1 MKVAPLYVRRNIILK
16 RDLPVVWSLAAVAAV
31 LACLAGCE
39 PTGQPVV
46 DVLLTAAL
54 AVFTVWLGASAS
66 WWSLCAAGWVAAL
79 AAGSVIGVA
88 VAAAALG
95 IGLYLGDRRRNLAW
109 ARSLSVAMVLQVLL
123 RLEVNPFFGF
133 SALVAGVVLVFLWG
147 VCSARR
153 HDVVRRRLKL
163 GVFITGGLAL
173 AAAGA
178 FAGGVSTVQADLES
192 GYQGVLDG
200 LEQLQDGDASSAAV
214 TLHDAA
220 DQLASVADTADSAW
234 TQPAR
239 MLPVVAQHR
248 NALADVITQAA
259 SAADAAAT
267 ALDSVDLDSLTVEQG
282 MIDVDAISA
291 LATPLADLH
300 TAVEQLRRSLAD
312 ADSPWLIAPAADRLH
327 RYQRRAEQ
335 AATQAEASA
344 AAAAVGPDLL
354 GANERRRYL
363 VGFVSPAEA
372 RGAMGVMGNY
382 AVIEIDHGL
391 ITRTEFGRTN
401 SLSNEIDA
409 AGGVDLELTEEFRS
423 RYGRYFLDEDGKAAH
438 ETWSNATMTPDVPTA
453 ASIMAQVWA
462 ATGHDPLDGVFLID
476 PAGLA
481 ALLEAT
487 GPTTVDGLD
496 EPLSADN
503 VEQFLYLD
511 QYKSDT
517 PERAEML
524 EKVATATL
532 DAVLGGQLPAP
543 QQLARL
549 LGPAA
554 TSGDLVGWAQ
564 RPQEQEL
571 MRLIGMSGALPA
583 APVDGF
589 AVVTNNASAN
599 KIDSFLQRT
608 ITYDAV
614 VSDGRVHA
622 TLTVQLHNSAPTSG
636 YPTYVIGSEFIEM
649 PTGTN
654 RTLLSVYSPLQR
666 SSATLDG
673 AAVALTN
680 DAELGWNV
688 NTVGLDLAPGQ
699 TRTLVLQL
707 VGAVGDEP
715 YELVVRPQPMATADH
730 YSIHVDG
737 DVTIDHEGPVE
748 RRSAFTTGRR
758 RAVTA

>member
-1 MKVAPLYVRRNIILK
+1 MRRNTILR

-31 LACLAGCE
+31 LACLAGCK

-46 DVLLTAAL
+46 DALLTASL

-79 AAGSVIGVA
+79 AAGTVLGVA
-88 VAAAALG
+88 VAVVALA

-109 ARSLSVAMVLQVLL
+109 VRSLSVAMVLQVLL
-123 RLEVNPFFGF
+123 RLEVSPFFGF
-133 SALVAGVVLVFLWG
+133 SAMVAAGVLLFLWG
-147 VCSARR
+147 VCSTRR
-153 HDVVRRRLKL
+153 RDAVRRRLKL
-163 GVFITGGLAL
+163 GAFVTGGVAL
-173 AAAGA
+173 AAAAA
-178 FAGGVSTVQADLES
+178 FAGGVSTVQSDLES
-192 GYQGVLDG
+192 GYQRVLDG
-200 LEQLQDGDASSAAV
+200 LEQLQDGDADGAAV
-214 TLHDAA
+214 VLHEAA
-220 DQLASVADTADSAW
+220 DQLASVADTADSVW

-239 MLPVVAQHR
+239 LLPVVAQHR
-248 NALADVITQAA
+248 NALADIITQAA
-259 SAADAAAT
+259 SAAEAAAT

-282 MIDVDAISA
+282 MIDVDAIAA
-291 LATPLADLH
+291 LATPLAELH
-300 TAVEQLRRSLAD
+300 AAVEQLRRSLDD
-312 ADSPWLIAPAADRLH
+312 ADSPWLVTPAADRLH
-327 RYQRRAEQ
+327 RYQERAEQ

-344 AAAAVGPDLL
+344 AAAALGPDLL
-354 GANERRRYL
+354 GASERRRYL
-363 VGFVSPAEA
+363 VGFLSPAEA

-391 ITRTEFGRTN
+391 ITRTDFGRTN

-409 AGGVDLELTEEFRS
+409 AGGVELDLTEEFRG
-423 RYGRYFLDEDGKAAH
+423 RYGRYFLDENGLAAH
-438 ETWSNATMTPDVPTA
+438 ETWSNATMSPDVPTV
-453 ASIMAQVWA
+453 ASIMAQVWE

-481 ALLEAT
+481 GLLEAT

-503 VEQFLYLD
+503 VEQFLYID

-524 EKVATATL
+524 EKVAAATL
-532 DAVLGGQLPAP
+532 EAMLGGQLPAP
-543 QQLARL
+543 QELARV

-554 TSGDLVGWAQ
+554 TGGDLVGWAR
-564 RPQEQEL
+564 RPEEQDL
-571 MRLIGMSGALPA
+571 MRLIGMNGALPA
-583 APVDGF
+583 APVDGI

-599 KIDSFLQRT
+599 KIDSFLLRT

-614 VSDGRVHA
+614 VRGDRVHA

-636 YPTYVIGSEFIEM
+636 YPTYVIGSEFIDM
-649 PTGTN
+649 PVGTN

-666 SSATLDG
+666 SGATLDG
-673 AAVALTN
+673 TAVALTN
-680 DAELGWNV
+680 DTELGWNV
-688 NTVGLDLAPGQ
+688 NTVGFDIAPGQ

-715 YELVVRPQPMATADH
+715 YELVVRPQPIPTPDQ
-730 YSIHVDG
+730 YSIHVAG
-737 DVTIDHEGPVE
+737 DVTIDHVGTVE
-748 RRSAFTTGRR
+748 RRSAFSDHRT
-758 RAVTA
+758 RALTA